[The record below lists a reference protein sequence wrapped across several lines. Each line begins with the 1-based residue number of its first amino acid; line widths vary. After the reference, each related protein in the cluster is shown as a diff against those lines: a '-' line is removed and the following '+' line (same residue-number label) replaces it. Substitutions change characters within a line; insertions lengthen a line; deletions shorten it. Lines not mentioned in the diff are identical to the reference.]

1 MPIAYLSLAAAM
13 ILVGLNIPVGKA
25 LLDYFPVFGF
35 SVIRGLI
42 GIAILFPLLRL
53 KYGRIPAPGR
63 SGGGAILLQA
73 FIGVFLFNL
82 FILWGLERTS
92 SISAGIITS
101 TIPAAVAL
109 LGFLF
114 FRERM
119 TIRALLIIALAVFG
133 VMLVNLGGER
143 GGGAADL
150 LGNGFVIA
158 AVFCEALFVIF
169 AKRASGRLS
178 PLAATAWLNLAALA
192 MFLPMGLSE
201 LAALDYQ
208 SVPADI
214 WLLLVYYAVT
224 SSVIS
229 YMLWFFG
236 TAKVP
241 VTQSGLFTAVLPVS
255 AVCGGA
261 FFLQETLTILHLVGI
276 GATVSA
282 ILLGTLM
289 RDRAVPGS

>member
-1 MPIAYLSLAAAM
+1 MPVAYLSLAAAM

-35 SVIRGLI
+35 SVIRGLV
-42 GIAILFPLLRL
+42 GIAILFPLLWL
-53 KYGRIPAPGR
+53 KHGRIPAPGR
-63 SGGGAILLQA
+63 SGGGAILPQA
-73 FIGVFLFNL
+73 FVGVFLFNL

-114 FRERM
+114 FRERL
-119 TIRALLIIALAVFG
+119 TLRVLLIIALAVFG
-133 VMLVNLGGER
+133 VMLVNLGGGETT
-143 GGGAADL
+143 GSTDL
-150 LGNGFVIA
+150 IGNGFVIA

-178 PLAATAWLNLAALA
+178 PLAATAWLNLAALI
-192 MFLPMGLSE
+192 MFLPLGVPE
-201 LAALDYQ
+201 LVALDITAV
-208 SVPADI
+208 SSDI

-236 TAKVP
+236 TARVP

-261 FFLQETLTILHLVGI
+261 FFLQESLTEMHVIGI
-276 GATVSA
+276 GATIAA
-282 ILLGTLM
+282 ILIGTLM
-289 RDRAVPGS
+289 REKTV